1 MVIRVVLA
9 DDHPLIIFGVRQTLA
24 AAAGIRV
31 VADAPNPRA
40 LMELLRNVPCDVLVT
55 DFSMPCG
62 AMPDGLTMLAALR
75 TRFPHVRV
83 VILTMLEN
91 PGLMASMQDVGVLG
105 IVNKRDDLS
114 ELPEVIAAAYRRR
127 RMLGTS
133 VREDMKRWEQQTLQ
147 RHARRSLSLSP
158 REMEVVRMYVKGMT
172 TTQVARYLHR
182 SVNTVST
189 QKSNAMRKLGLSN
202 DAELF
207 DYAHEHG
214 LKS

>member
-1 MVIRVVLA
+1 MAIRVILA

-24 AAAGIRV
+24 AATGIRV

-40 LMELLRNVPCDVLVT
+40 LTELLRNVPCDVLVT
-55 DFSMPCG
+55 DFSMPC
-62 AMPDGLTMLAALR
+62 ADAPDGLAMLTAIR
-75 TRFPHVRV
+75 SRFPQVRV
-83 VILTMLEN
+83 VVLTMLEN

-114 ELPEVIAAAYRRR
+114 ELPAVIAAAYRRGKL
-127 RMLGTS
+127 LGTS
-133 VREDMKRWEQQTLQ
+133 VREEMKRWEHQMS
-147 RHARRSLSLSP
+147 RKHACRNLSP
-158 REMEVVRMYVKGMT
+158 REMEVVRMYVNGMT
-172 TTQVARYLHR
+172 TTEMARYLHR

-189 QKSNAMRKLGLSN
+189 QKTNAMRKLGVSN

-207 DYAHEHG
+207 DYALEHG

>member
-1 MVIRVVLA
+1 MAIRVILA

-31 VADAPNPRA
+31 VADASNPRA
-40 LMELLRNVPCDVLVT
+40 LFDLLRTVPCDVLVT

-62 AMPDGLTMLAALR
+62 ASPDGLAMLTTLR

-83 VILTMLEN
+83 VVLTMLEN
-91 PGLMASMQDVGVLG
+91 PGLMVSMQDVGVQG

-114 ELPEVIAAAYRRR
+114 ELPAVIVAAYKRHR
-127 RMLGTS
+127 LLSTS
-133 VREDMKRWEQQTLQ
+133 VREDMARWENEMLQ
-147 RHARRSLSLSP
+147 RQSSRCLSP

-189 QKSNAMRKLGLSN
+189 QKTNAMRKLGLSN

-207 DYAHEHG
+207 DYAQEHG
-214 LKS
+214 LKA

>member
-1 MVIRVVLA
+1 MAIRVILA

-24 AAAGIRV
+24 AATGIRV
-31 VADAPNPRA
+31 VADASNPRA
-40 LMELLRNVPCDVLVT
+40 LINLLRTVPCDVLVT

-62 AMPDGLTMLAALR
+62 DSPDGLAMLTTLR

-83 VILTMLEN
+83 VVLTMLEN
-91 PGLMASMQDVGVLG
+91 PGLMVSMQDVGVLG

-114 ELPEVIAAAYRRR
+114 ELPAVIAAAYRRR
-127 RMLGTS
+127 SSLSTS
-133 VREDMKRWEQQTLQ
+133 VQEDMRRWENERLQ
-147 RHARRSLSLSP
+147 RHSCRSLSP
-158 REMEVVRMYVKGMT
+158 RELEVVRMYVKGMT

-189 QKSNAMRKLGLSN
+189 QKTNAMRKLGLSN

-207 DYAHEHG
+207 DYAQEHG

>member
-1 MVIRVVLA
+1 MAIRVVLA

-24 AAAGIRV
+24 TATGIKV

-62 AMPDGLTMLAALR
+62 GNPDGLAMLTALR
-75 TRFPHVRV
+75 TRFPQVRV
-83 VILTMLEN
+83 VVLTMLEN
-91 PGLMASMQDVGVLG
+91 PGLMVSMQDVGVLG

-114 ELPEVIAAAYRRR
+114 ELPAVISAAYRHR

-133 VREDMKRWEQQTLQ
+133 VREDMKRWEQQMS
-147 RHARRSLSLSP
+147 RRQTSRSLSP
-158 REMEVVRMYVKGMT
+158 REMEVVRMYVNGMKT
-172 TTQVARYLHR
+172 TEVARYLHR

-189 QKSNAMRKLGLSN
+189 QKTNAMRKLGLTN

-207 DYAHEHG
+207 DYAQAHG